1 MSAWIQRGIVQER
14 AKRIANYLITRTQHF
29 FPGIVVGVYLGE
41 PTWYEI
47 DVEANVVLS
56 DPAIDPNAEYNLG
69 LLELD
74 GTQKLY
80 AIDGQHRIAG
90 IKGST

>member
-1 MSAWIQRGIVQER
+1 MAERVQPATDLVTTPDMSAWIQRGIVLER
-14 AKRIANYLITRTQHF
+14 AKIIANYLITRPQHF

-47 DVEANVVLS
+47 DVEDNMVLS
-56 DPAIDPNAEYNLG
+56 DPAIDPNAQYNLG

-74 GTQKLY
+74 GT
-80 AIDGQHRIAG
+80 
-90 IKGST
+90 